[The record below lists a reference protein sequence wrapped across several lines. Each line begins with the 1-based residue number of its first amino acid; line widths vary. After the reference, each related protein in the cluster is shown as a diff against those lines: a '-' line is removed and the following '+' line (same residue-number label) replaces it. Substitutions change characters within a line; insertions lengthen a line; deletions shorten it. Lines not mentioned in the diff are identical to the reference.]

1 MDWPLRIVG
10 GSGIAAVDPASG
22 KGVEGAPD
30 TDLEAGLPNRTDG
43 AKAAIRAESP
53 P

>member
-1 MDWPLRIVG
+1 MDWPLLVVG
-10 GSGIAAVDPASG
+10 GSGTAAVDPASG
-22 KGVEGAPD
+22 EGVEGAPD
-30 TDLEAGLPNRTDG
+30 TDPEAGLPNQTDG